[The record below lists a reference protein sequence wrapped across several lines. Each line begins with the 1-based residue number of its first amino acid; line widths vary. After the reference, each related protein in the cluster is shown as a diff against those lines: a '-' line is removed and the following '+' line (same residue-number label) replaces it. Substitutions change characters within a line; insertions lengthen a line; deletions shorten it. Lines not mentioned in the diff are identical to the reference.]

1 MHTYNVHVV
10 HSTLCYVVVLY
21 EPKTE
26 LETGSWN
33 RIILKLETELKENL
47 MTVKIAITTV
57 MYLQS
62 VGLFFCT
69 MFGFI
74 G

>member
-1 MHTYNVHVV
+1 MQTYNIHVL
-10 HSTLCYVVVLY
+10 HSTLCYVDVLY

-26 LETGSWN
+26 WETGSWN
-33 RIILKLETELKENL
+33 RILKLETELKENL
-47 MTVKIAITTV
+47 MTVKIAIITV
-57 MYLQS
+57 MYLQN
-62 VGLFFCT
+62 VGLFFCA